1 MRNRESAYM
10 HWAKLHSKSK
20 YNLATSGVGS
30 FPLSELP
37 FDLRSLEI
45 NGPTRYGYEPL
56 QRAIA
61 EKNGVDPDYVVAAAG
76 TSMANHLAMAALL
89 EDGDEVL
96 IETPTYELLVATAGY
111 FTDNVKRF
119 ERREENGYAID
130 ASEVARVITPKTRL
144 IVVTNLHNPSSVLAD
159 EAQLR
164 AVGDL
169 AQQVGAR
176 VLVDEVYLDAVYDD
190 TPQSSIHYGPE
201 FVVTSSLTKVYGLSG
216 LRCGWILAQP
226 DLARRMWRLNDL
238 FGSIPAFP
246 AEQLSVAA
254 LAHLPA
260 IQARARR
267 VLDRDHTLLTEFLQ
281 RQTRVRAVQSPWGT
295 TCFPKLLDVDIN
307 EFLNRLREDYET
319 TVVPGRFFDQPDHFR
334 IGMGVNHEMF
344 AGGLDRIGR
353 ALGNA

>member
-1 MRNRESAYM
+1 MKNRESAYM
-10 HWAKLHSKSK
+10 HWAKLRSKSK
-20 YNLATSGVGS
+20 FNLATSGVGS

-45 NGPTRYGYEPL
+45 NGPTVYGYEPL
-56 QRAIA
+56 QRALA
-61 EKNGVDPDYVVAAAG
+61 EKNGVDPECVVAAAG

-96 IETPTYELLVATAGY
+96 IEKPTYELLVSTAGY
-111 FTDNVKRF
+111 FTENVKRF
-119 ERREENGYAID
+119 ERREERGYALD

-164 AVGDL
+164 AIGDL
-169 AQQVGAR
+169 ARQAGAT
-176 VLVDEVYLDAVYDD
+176 VLVDEVYLDAVYDN

-226 DLARRMWRLNDL
+226 ALARRMWRLNDL

-254 LAHLPA
+254 FAHLPS
-260 IQARARR
+260 IRARARR
-267 VLDRDHTLLTEFLQ
+267 VVERDHALLTEFLKQ
-281 RQTRVRAVQSPWGT
+281 QTRLRAVHSPWGT
-295 TCFPKLLDVDIN
+295 TCFPQLLDGDIN
-307 EFLNRLREDYET
+307 EFLTRLREEYET

-344 AGGLDRIGR
+344 AQGLERI
-353 ALGNA
+353 ALALATA